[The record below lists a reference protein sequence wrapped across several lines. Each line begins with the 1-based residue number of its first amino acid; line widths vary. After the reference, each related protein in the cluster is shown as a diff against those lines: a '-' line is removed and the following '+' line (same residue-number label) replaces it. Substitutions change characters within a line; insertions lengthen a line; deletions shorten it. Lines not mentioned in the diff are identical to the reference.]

1 MTDHEKFM
9 RICENIKSTE
19 NDKTYEFYD
28 DYEPDAKFVD
38 STEGLLTEEEFVE
51 WIRRHRNGKET

>member
-1 MTDHEKFM
+1 MTNHDTN
-9 RICENIKSTE
+9 EN
-19 NDKTYEFYD
+19 YEFYD
-28 DYEPDAKFVD
+28 DYEPSEKFVD